1 MLPVKQKLRNI
12 NIGAQ
17 AILVLLV
24 LLSLLF
30 LHTWFALLV
39 ATLLS
44 LLIAAYLGILIP
56 LLKRLLPIVYLGSV
70 IILLHTLV
78 NPHNRH
84 FIYFFG
90 LEGFN
95 YGLITV
101 LRLLGIVTVTQIFML
116 INPLRKIISALSW
129 IHPDLGIVLGLV
141 LSILPVIRQQ
151 MDVTLSVQIARG
163 LRIGKY
169 PWQRIQAYLAVMIP
183 IIIKSLIRAQIMA
196 QLLHVR
202 GYDSKGEKRQI
213 HWDITDKLII
223 ASGLCFLIISLW
235 IRYKSV
241 FTSL

>member
-1 MLPVKQKLRNI
+1 MWTVKKKLLNI

-17 AILVLLV
+17 AILVSLV
-24 LLSLLF
+24 LLAILF
-30 LHTWFALLV
+30 SHTWLV
-39 ATLLS
+39 LVIFTLLS
-44 LLIAAYLGILIP
+44 LLIAAYLGLLTS

-84 FIYFFG
+84 FVYIFG

-95 YGLITV
+95 YGLITA
-101 LRLLGIVTVTQIFML
+101 LRLLGIVTVTQLFML
-116 INPLRKIISALSW
+116 INPLRTIISALGW
-129 IHPDLGIVLGLV
+129 IHPDLGTVLGLV

-151 MDVTLSVQIARG
+151 MEVTLNVQIARG

-196 QLLHVR
+196 QLLYVR
-202 GYDSKGEKRQI
+202 EYNSKREKRGI
-213 HWDITDKLII
+213 HWDTADKLVIV
-223 ASGLCFLIISLW
+223 SGICSFLIALW
-235 IRYKSV
+235 VR
-241 FTSL
+241 